1 MGNSGAVVGDGV
13 GVELDLLGVGLGEVV
28 VLLGCVSVG
37 LGEVV
42 VGVGVLGSAGL
53 VLLAMTHQAPRP
65 KAITRMPMITMSRM
79 RFVPP
84 RPPPGGCGGCP

>member
-1 MGNSGAVVGDGV
+1 MGDGV
-13 GVELDLLGVGLGEVV
+13 GVELELLGVGLGEAV
-28 VLLGCVSVG
+28 VLLGCVAGG

>member
-1 MGNSGAVVGDGV
+1 MGNSGAVVGDEV
-13 GVELDLLGVGLGEVV
+13 GVELDLPGVGLGEAV
-28 VLLGCVSVG
+28 VLLGWVAVG

-42 VGVGVLGSAGL
+42 VGVGVLGSAGV

-65 KAITRMPMITMSRM
+65 RAITRMPMITLSRM

>member
-1 MGNSGAVVGDGV
+1 MGDGV
-13 GVELDLLGVGLGEVV
+13 GVELDLLG
-28 VLLGCVSVG
+28 VG

-65 KAITRMPMITMSRM
+65 RAITRMPMIVMSRM

>member
-1 MGNSGAVVGDGV
+1 MGDEV
-13 GVELDLLGVGLGEVV
+13 GVELDLLGVGLGEAV
-28 VLLGCVSVG
+28 VLLGWVAVG

-42 VGVGVLGSAGL
+42 VGVGVLGSAGV

-65 KAITRMPMITMSRM
+65 RAITRMPMITLRRM

>member
-1 MGNSGAVVGDGV
+1 MGDGV
-13 GVELDLLGVGLGEVV
+13 GVELDLLGVGLGEGV
-28 VLLGCVSVG
+28 VLLGGVSVG

>member
-1 MGNSGAVVGDGV
+1 MGDGV
-13 GVELDLLGVGLGEVV
+13 GVELDLLGVGLGDVV
-28 VLLGCVSVG
+28 VLLGCVAVG